1 MKEQDPVNGKF
12 SDVPIRVKSWV
23 YIIILFSLG
32 IINSLTMTIFVSLLT
47 FQGMKEIFRMIKPN
61 FSFLPLLVLLTCL
74 QAYFIYF
81 ISDTAYLRYAI
92 ITILIALII
101 LFIVWKFSFKAL
113 LSFGIGL
120 CITLIC
126 FAYLA
131 YIRSIEYP
139 IISHFGLRL
148 IIFIVV
154 VTELND
160 VFQYLSGKFF
170 GTKPIVPQISP
181 NKTWEGL
188 IGGVMLT
195 TLLSNLLGY
204 VLFSFYDLLNFTF
217 MGLLLGILG
226 FGGDVL
232 MSYMKRKAHVKDTGT
247 LIPGH
252 GGLLDRMDSLTFNA
266 PAFFLIVQYILL
278 K

>member
-1 MKEQDPVNGKF
+1 MGEKDNRKEKF
-12 SDVPIRVKSWV
+12 ADVPIRVRSWV
-23 YIIILFSLG
+23 YILVVFSLG
-32 IINSLTMTIFVSLLT
+32 IINPLTMTVFVSLLS
-47 FQGMKEIFRMIKPN
+47 FQGMREFFRMIKPN
-61 FSFLPLLVLLTCL
+61 LSFLPLLVILMCL
-74 QAYFIYF
+74 QGYFLNF
-81 ISDTAYLRYAI
+81 ITDTAYLRYGI
-92 ITILIALII
+92 ITVLIALII
-101 LFIVWKFSFKAL
+101 LFFVWKFSFRVL
-113 LSFGIGL
+113 LSLGIGL
-120 CITLIC
+120 CVTLIS

-131 YIRSIEYP
+131 YIRAIEYP
-139 IISHFGLRL
+139 TMSYLGLKL

-170 GTKPIVPQISP
+170 GKRPVVPRISP
-181 NKTWEGL
+181 NKTREGL
-188 IGGVMLT
+188 IGGILMT

-204 VLFSFYDLLNFTF
+204 LLFPFYHTLTFTLI
-217 MGLLLGILG
+217 GLLLGVLG
-226 FGGDVL
+226 FCGDVL
-232 MSYMKRKAHVKDTGT
+232 MSYMKRKTHVKDTGT